1 MKIPV
6 LLILFFLLPIATRV
20 KCPVKDTYSCFV
32 KRGKCRQECHDFEKP
47 VGFCRKLNAKCCM

>member
-1 MKIPV
+1 M
-6 LLILFFLLPIATRV
+6 AAV
-20 KCPVKDTYSCFV
+20 KCPVKDAYSCFV